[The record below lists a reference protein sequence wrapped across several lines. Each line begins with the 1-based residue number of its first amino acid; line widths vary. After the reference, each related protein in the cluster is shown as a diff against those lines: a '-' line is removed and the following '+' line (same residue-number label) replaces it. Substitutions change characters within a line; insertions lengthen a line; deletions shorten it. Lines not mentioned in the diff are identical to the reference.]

1 MRKHLFTLLFA
12 LCILSACGGK
22 GPQELFIID
31 IEKSAENIDL
41 TLSDILE
48 DLSIVALETSDDV
61 LISGYSGTFV
71 TDKYILATGESHIH
85 LFDKEGRHI
94 KKLLYKGNGPNEY
107 LNINAYCMDEE
118 KGILYYTETQK
129 KQSIFRVSLPD
140 GTFLEPLSLPFQNV
154 HLQTMDKE
162 GFLYF
167 FPKYSGLWI
176 GNSGE
181 GSDSSSVLIRYHPVT
196 ESFQAYLGSHP
207 YETGSYGYSLTHY
220 KGKVSMFNFCYSDTL
235 FNMTSEGLV
244 PRAYFPLK
252 DKIKSLILGANKG
265 QELLLRLS
273 YKNGDIMSL
282 SQIKM
287 DFETSASGQIGMNM
301 STDAKAYYLFNK
313 QGELQNI
320 SNIHITPLSW
330 NVNISKYLNKAGDKD
345 ERLIPPIPIVSGNW
359 GYISVSAV
367 NMISILEKTLEQKGL
382 SSAQTQKLRELEAL
396 LTDDSNPVLIL
407 GRLK

>member
-12 LCILSACGGK
+12 TCILSACGEK
-22 GPQELFIID
+22 SQELFTID

-41 TLSDILE
+41 ALSDILE

-61 LISGYSGTFV
+61 LIYGHNSGMFV

-107 LNINAYCMDEE
+107 LNISAYCMDEE
-118 KGILYYTETQK
+118 KSILYYTETQK

-154 HLQTMDKE
+154 HLQTIDKE

-181 GSDSSSVLIRYHPVT
+181 GSDSTSVLIRYHPET
-196 ESFQAYLGSHP
+196 ESIHTYLGSHP

-220 KGKVSMFNFCYSDTL
+220 KGKASMFNFCYSDTL
-235 FNMTSEGLV
+235 FYINSEGLE

-265 QELLLRLS
+265 QELLLQLS

-282 SQIKM
+282 CQIKM
-287 DFETSASGQIGMNM
+287 DFEFSASGQIGMNM
-301 STDAKAYYLFNK
+301 SQNTKAYYLFNR
-313 QGELQNI
+313 QGKLQNI
-320 SNIHITPLSW
+320 SNMHITPLAWDINMSD
-330 NVNISKYLNKAGDKD
+330 YFDDAQDKD
-345 ERLIPPIPIVSGNW
+345 AKLISPIPNVSGNW

-367 NMISILEKTLEQKGL
+367 NMISILEKTLEQKEIGRA
-382 SSAQTQKLRELEAL
+382 SCRER
-396 LTDDSNPVLIL
+396 V
-407 GRLK
+407 

>member
-12 LCILSACGGK
+12 TYILSACGEK
-22 GPQELFIID
+22 SQELFTID

-41 TLSDILE
+41 ALSDILE

-61 LISGYSGTFV
+61 LISNYSGTFV
-71 TDKYILATGESHIH
+71 TDKYILAPGESHIH
-85 LFDKEGRHI
+85 LFDKEGRHL

-107 LNINAYCMDEE
+107 LNISAYCMDEE
-118 KGILYYTETQK
+118 QSILYYTETQK

-154 HLQTMDKE
+154 HLQTIDKE

-181 GSDSSSVLIRYHPVT
+181 GSDSTSVLIRYHPEADSIQT
-196 ESFQAYLGSHP
+196 YFGSRP

-235 FNMTSEGLV
+235 FNISSEGLI
-244 PRAYFPLK
+244 PRTYFPLK
-252 DKIKSLILGANKG
+252 DKIKSLTLGANKG

-282 SQIKM
+282 CQIKM
-287 DFETSASGQIGMNM
+287 DFEVSASGQLGMNM
-301 STDAKAYYLFNK
+301 SQNTKAYYLFNR
-313 QGELQNI
+313 QGKLQNI
-320 SNIHITPLSW
+320 SNMHITPLAW
-330 NVNISKYLNKAGDKD
+330 DINIRHYLDDAENKDVK
-345 ERLIPPIPIVSGNW
+345 LISPIPSISGNW

-382 SSAQTQKLRELEAL
+382 SSAQTQKFRELEVL
-396 LTDDSNPVLIL
+396 LTDDNNPVLII
-407 GRLK
+407 GKLK